1 MHESDHDF
9 LAPLFLGA
17 SGDNEALAERLLLD
31 AFRDNVYWRRNF
43 HPEDAPTVS
52 AMDRQKPSYI
62 AIAAHMEQL
71 LRRLGADLKRSTPLF
86 SPRYVGHMA
95 SDLLLPGL
103 LAQLMTTLY
112 NPNNVSADAAPVT
125 LELEI
130 EVGRQLATMLGMDAD
145 PQRGDGAYGH
155 LCSGGTSANYE
166 ALWLLRAARMYA
178 PAAAAL
184 LRAMPQLAAPGTQL
198 AELAGMD
205 GWILHNLLVGEA
217 LNLAESIDAAVAG
230 LPTAGERRQAAK
242 LLREARLE
250 HLGQAGFQSLHG
262 QTTPVVIVPGTAHYS
277 WTKAVELLGLG
288 TAQLWRAPVDGHMRM
303 RADGVE
309 ALLERALAERVPVLA
324 VVGVLGTTEF
334 GTIDPIHELV
344 ALRDRFAARGLAFAL
359 HIDAAWGGYLTSLLR
374 APCGGTHPHRI
385 LANRFR
391 YFPSE
396 GVFNAFAAVAHAD
409 TVTVDPH
416 KLGFLPYGAG
426 ALVGRD
432 RRLTHLVGTRPAYLF
447 DGEGGDRLHQLGD
460 YILEGSK
467 PGAAAAAAWVTH
479 RMLPLDSANF
489 GRLLA
494 TTIDSSEHLFD
505 RLAALDRRL
514 AGECRVL
521 MPVEPDTNLC
531 CIALNPVGNTSLE
544 QMNAF
549 GRAVFSRLAVNP
561 DEPVQTRQF
570 LGSFTS
576 LKRAHLDDADAVRLA
591 EFLGVDPA
599 GFSEDGTDHLF
610 LLRHTLMNPW
620 LTVEHEGR
628 NYLDRYC
635 DYLEA
640 AIRAELP
647 RWQAARPAPE
657 PGRRAA

>member
-17 SGDNEALAERLLLD
+17 SGDNEVLAERLLLD
-31 AFRDNVYWRRNF
+31 AFRDHVYWRRNF
-43 HPEDAPTVS
+43 HPEDGPTVS

-71 LRRLGADLKRSTPLF
+71 LRRLCADLKRSTPLF

-112 NPNNVSADAAPVT
+112 NPNNVSAEAAPVT

-130 EVGRQLATMLGMDAD
+130 EVGRQLATMLGMDSD
-145 PQRGDGAYGH
+145 PYRADGAYGH

-166 ALWLLRAARMYA
+166 ALWLLRAARA
-178 PAAAAL
+178 WPPAVAAL
-184 LRAMPQLAAPGTQL
+184 VRNMP
-198 AELAGMD
+198 ELATAGTRLAD
-205 GWILHNLLVGEA
+205 VAALTSWELHNLSVSESLDLV
-217 LNLAESIDAAVAG
+217 AAVEHAMAT
-230 LPTAGERRQAAK
+230 LPSAVTRRRAAQ

-250 HLGQAGFQSLHG
+250 HLGQAGFQARYDIPA
-262 QTTPVVIVPGTAHYS
+262 PVVIVPGTAHYS
-277 WTKAVELLGLG
+277 WIKAMELLGLG

-309 ALLERALAERVPVLA
+309 ALLERALSERVPVLA

-344 ALRDRFAARGLAFAL
+344 DLRDRFAARGLAFGL
-359 HIDAAWGGYLTSLLR
+359 HVDAAWGGYLTSLLR
-374 APCGGTHPHRI
+374 APGGGSHAREV
-385 LANRFR
+385 LAKRFR
-391 YFPSE
+391 HFPSAA
-396 GVFNAFAAVAHAD
+396 VYDAFAAVAKAD

-416 KLGFLPYGAG
+416 KLGFLPYGSG

-432 RRLTHLVGTRPAYLF
+432 RRLTHLVGTRPAYLY
-447 DGEGGDRLHQLGD
+447 DGDDDDRLRQLGD

-467 PGAAAAAAWVTH
+467 SGAAAAAAWTTH
-479 RMLPLDSANF
+479 RMLPLNSASF

-494 TTIDSSEHLFD
+494 STIDASEYLFD
-505 RLAALDRRL
+505 RLQETATRL
-514 AGECRVL
+514 QDVCRL
-521 MPVEPDTNLC
+521 LIPVEPDTNLC
-531 CIALNPVGNTSLE
+531 CIALNPTGNTSLAR
-544 QMNAF
+544 MNAF
-549 GRAVFSRLAVNP
+549 GRAVFGHLAVSP
-561 DEPVQTRQF
+561 AEPVQTRQF

-576 LKRAHLDDADAVRLA
+576 LKRSHLDDDDAHRLA
-591 EFLGVDPA
+591 AFLGVDPD
-599 GFSEDGTDHLF
+599 GFSADGADHLF

-620 LTVEHEGR
+620 LTAEHEGR

-635 DYLEA
+635 EYLEC

-647 RWQAARPAPE
+647 AWQAGATVART
-657 PGRRAA
+657 RAA

>member
-31 AFRDNVYWRRNF
+31 AFRDHVFWRRNF

-52 AMDRQKPSYI
+52 AVDRMKPSYG
-62 AIAAHMEQL
+62 AAAARMEQL

-112 NPNNVSADAAPVT
+112 NPNNVTADAAPVT
-125 LELEI
+125 LAMEI
-130 EVGRQLATMLGMDAD
+130 EVGRQLAEMLGMDARPD
-145 PQRGDGAYGH
+145 RSDGAYGH

-166 ALWLLRAARMYA
+166 ALWLLRAARLLA
-178 PAAAAL
+178 PAAAEVV
-184 LRAMPQLAAPGTQL
+184 RAMPELAAPGSQL
-198 AELAGMD
+198 GTLAAMD
-205 GWILHNLLVGEA
+205 GWALMNLAPAEA
-217 LNLAESIDAAVAG
+217 LDLQEALEAAIAA
-230 LPTAGERRQAAK
+230 LPSPAARRRAAQM
-242 LLREARLE
+242 LREARVE
-250 HLGQAGFQSLHG
+250 HLGLAPFQARHG
-262 QTTPVVIVPGTAHYS
+262 CETPVVIVPGTAHYS
-277 WTKAVELLGLG
+277 WIKAMQLMGLG

-303 RADGVE
+303 RADGVA

-334 GTIDPIHELV
+334 GTIDPIDALV
-344 ALRDRFAARGLAFAL
+344 DLRRAFGERGLGFGL
-359 HIDAAWGGYLTSLLR
+359 HVDAAWGGYLTCLLR
-374 APCGGTHPHRI
+374 APAGGTHPREV
-385 LANRFR
+385 LARRFR
-391 YFPSE
+391 YFPSAAVH
-396 GVFNAFAAVAHAD
+396 GAFAAVAEAD

-432 RRLTHLVGTRPAYLF
+432 RRLTHLVGTRPAYLY
-447 DGEGGDRLHQLGD
+447 DGEDGERLAQLGD

-479 RMLPLDSANF
+479 RMLPLDSAHF
-489 GRLLA
+489 GRILA
-494 TTIDSSEHLFD
+494 TTIDASEYLFD
-505 RLAALDRRL
+505 RLRETAARL
-514 AGECRVL
+514 ETACRVL
-521 MPVEPDTNLC
+521 LPVEPDTNLC
-531 CIALNPVGNTSLE
+531 CIALNPAGNTSLE
-544 QMNAF
+544 RMNAF
-549 GRAVFSRLAVNP
+549 GRAVYARLAVNP
-561 DEPVQTRQF
+561 AEPVQSREF

-576 LKRAHLDDADAVRLA
+576 LKRAHLDAADAERLA
-591 EFLGVDPA
+591 RFLGVDPA
-599 GFSEDGTDHLF
+599 GFHEDAADHVF

-620 LTVEHEGR
+620 LTAEHEGR

-635 DYLEA
+635 EYLEA

-647 RWQAARPAPE
+647 KWSGAAAGGHRV
-657 PGRRAA
+657 AA

>member
-31 AFRDNVYWRRNF
+31 AFRDHVYWRRNF
-43 HPEDAPTVS
+43 HPEDGPTVS

-125 LELEI
+125 LQLEV

-145 PQRGDGAYGH
+145 PERLDGAYGH

-166 ALWLLRAARMYA
+166 ALWLLRAARTYPLA
-178 PAAAAL
+178 VAAL
-184 LRAMPQLAAPGTQL
+184 VRAMPELAASATRL
-198 AELAGMD
+198 ADLAGMTP
-205 GWILHNLLVGEA
+205 WALHNLPVSAALDLVAEVEHA
-217 LNLAESIDAAVAG
+217 LAA
-230 LPTAGERRQAAK
+230 LPSAAARRAAARQ
-242 LLREARLE
+242 LREGRLE
-250 HLGQAGFQSLHG
+250 HLGQAGFQALHG
-262 QTTPVVIVPGTAHYS
+262 IPGPVVIVPGTAHYS
-277 WTKAVELLGLG
+277 WTKAMELLGLG
-288 TAQLWRAPVDGHMRM
+288 TVQLWRAPVDGHMRM

-309 ALLERALAERVPVLA
+309 ALLERALAQQVPVLA

-334 GTIDPIHELV
+334 GTIDPVQELV
-344 ALRDRFAARGLAFAL
+344 ALRERFAARGLAFGL

-374 APCGGTHPHRI
+374 APGGGTHSREA
-385 LANRFR
+385 LARRFR
-391 YFPSE
+391 YFPSSSVYE
-396 GVFNAFAAVAHAD
+396 AFAAVAQAD

-416 KLGFLPYGAG
+416 KLGFLPYGSG

-432 RRLTHLVGTRPAYLF
+432 RRLTHLVGTRPPYLY
-447 DGEGGDRLHQLGD
+447 DGDEGDRLQQLGD

-467 PGAAAAAAWVTH
+467 SGAAAAGAWMTH
-479 RMLPLDSANF
+479 RMLPLDSAHF

-494 TTIDSSEHLFD
+494 TTLDASEHLFD
-505 RLAALDRRL
+505 ALSALDQRL
-514 AGECRVL
+514 AGECRIL

-531 CIALNPVGNTSLE
+531 CIALNPAGNTSLAR
-544 QMNAF
+544 MNDF
-549 GRAVFSRLAVNP
+549 GRAVFGRLAVNP
-561 DEPVQTRQF
+561 AEPVQTRQF

-576 LKRAHLDDADAVRLA
+576 LRRSHLDHADAARLAAFLGIDAD
-591 EFLGVDPA
+591 

-635 DYLEA
+635 DYLES

-647 RWQAARPAPE
+647 AWRQAGPAN
-657 PGRRAA
+657 GRQGA